1 VSALPPPPSSR
12 PTVLVVDDN
21 VVNLK
26 VAARLLE
33 KLNYDVDTA
42 ANGVLAVSACAR
54 RAYDAVLMDCHM
66 PEMDGYE
73 ATARIRSQDEGA
85 ARRTPV
91 IALTADAQADNRA
104 RCLDAGMDDY
114 LTKPM
119 RAETIRDTLA
129 RWIKS
134 APPLRA

>member
-1 VSALPPPPSSR
+1 
-12 PTVLVVDDN
+12 
-21 VVNLK
+21 
-26 VAARLLE
+26 
-33 KLNYDVDTA
+33 
-42 ANGVLAVSACAR
+42 
-54 RAYDAVLMDCHM
+54 
-66 PEMDGYE
+66 
-73 ATARIRSQDEGA
+73 
-85 ARRTPV
+85 V